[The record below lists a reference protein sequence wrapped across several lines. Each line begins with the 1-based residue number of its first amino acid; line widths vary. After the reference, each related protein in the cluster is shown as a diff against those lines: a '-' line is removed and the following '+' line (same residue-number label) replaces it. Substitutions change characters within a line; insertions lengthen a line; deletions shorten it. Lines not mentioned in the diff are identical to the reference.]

1 MLDEIIYCIYFH
13 PQCQRSHQQNIAMQ
27 IAWLDKERT
36 LIESQV
42 RDRLSVDGPDQRTRL
57 DLGLIFC
64 DYLIHVKQT
73 IG

>member
-1 MLDEIIYCIYFH
+1 M
-13 PQCQRSHQQNIAMQ
+13 
-27 IAWLDKERT
+27 DKEQT

-73 IG
+73 IE

>member
-1 MLDEIIYCIYFH
+1 MLDDTHEIIYRTYFH
-13 PQCQRSHQQNIAMQ
+13 PNVRKAIHKYCLQSHMD
-27 IAWLDKERT
+27 DKEQT

-64 DYLIHVKQT
+64 DYLIHVK
-73 IG
+73 